1 MNIRT
6 EIRALEAHVKSLVT
20 ETAARIA
27 IISFAQAQVVN
38 DERSLA
44 ILSVMKRRI
53 LREGA

>member
-6 EIRALEAHVKSLVT
+6 EIRELEKHLKSISSS
-20 ETAARIA
+20 TAARIA